1 MEPKHIELAR
11 LSVSG
16 LNMRGTRKACDI
28 ANILPSVRARGV
40 LVPLIVRELVG
51 RTGDGSEGGGG
62 GDHSPAYEILV
73 GKRRYH
79 AVLIVVEEGGGIED
93 CPAQCWS
100 REMTQQR
107 LRPR

>member
-1 MEPKHIELAR
+1 MELKHIELAR

-51 RTGDGSEGGGG
+51 TSGGVSGQGEG
-62 GDHSPAYEILV
+62 GDHSPAYEILA

-79 AVLIVVEEGGGIED
+79 AALTVTEEGAASRT
-93 CPAQCWS
+93 CPARCWS
-100 REMTQQR
+100 RATMR
-107 LRPR
+107 RRSRPR

>member
-1 MEPKHIELAR
+1 MELKHIELAR

-51 RTGDGSEGGGG
+51 AAGGLAVKVRAAIILPPMKSLPESAAIMPR
-62 GDHSPAYEILV
+62 SPSPR
-73 GKRRYH
+73 K
-79 AVLIVVEEGGGIED
+79 AVVSRI
-93 CPAQCWS
+93 CPVQCS
-100 REMTQQR
+100 NPATTRQR
-107 LRPR
+107 SKPR